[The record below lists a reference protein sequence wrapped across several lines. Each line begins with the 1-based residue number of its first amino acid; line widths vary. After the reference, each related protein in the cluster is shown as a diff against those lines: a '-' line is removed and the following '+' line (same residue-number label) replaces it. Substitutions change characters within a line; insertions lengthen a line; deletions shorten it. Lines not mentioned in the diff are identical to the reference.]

1 MEFPKHWLTVLPFV
15 VLLGAVLVLV
25 PLAKILGRMG
35 FYRGYCLLYF
45 VPFGSLIGWW
55 VVAYRKWPAIDQT
68 PFGIVVWRRRRRQP
82 PLVWSVLY
90 FDFAPFSRVDPRY

>member
-1 MEFPKHWLTVLPFV
+1 MEFPKHWLTVAPFV

-45 VPFGSLIGWW
+45 VPFGSLIGLWA
-55 VVAYRKWPAIDQT
+55 VAYSKWPAIDQT
-68 PFGIVVWRRRRRQP
+68 PSESSSGAAAAVSHP
-82 PLVWSVLY
+82 
-90 FDFAPFSRVDPRY
+90 